1 MASELLEEVF
11 EATGFHAWVY
21 RTVFLPLDSPYNASL
36 LYALAYVLLMW
47 LIAYGMYR
55 RGWFWRV

>member
-1 MASELLEEVF
+1 V
-11 EATGFHAWVY
+11 
-21 RTVFLPLDSPYNASL
+21 NASL
-36 LYALAYVLLMW
+36 LYAMAYTALLW